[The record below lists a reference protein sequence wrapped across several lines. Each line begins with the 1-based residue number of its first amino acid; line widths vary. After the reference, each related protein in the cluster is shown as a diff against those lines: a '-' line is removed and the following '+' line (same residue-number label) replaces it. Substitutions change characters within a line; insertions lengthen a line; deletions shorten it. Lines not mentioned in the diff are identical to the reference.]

1 VLFPLE
7 VPVRLAASIGG
18 SRWGTHM
25 PGSGGLPLL
34 LGDGYMERQG
44 VGSHTVKSRSNE
56 MPVYDCWGGREGWCV
71 LGMEGGRTHAC
82 HDTNA

>member
-1 VLFPLE
+1 
-7 VPVRLAASIGG
+7 
-18 SRWGTHM
+18 M
-25 PGSGGLPLL
+25 L

-71 LGMEGGRTHAC
+71 LGMERGRAC
-82 HDTNA
+82 YNAKIWSAILIHICIFVVYRNKEPRNKKPYKTKALSQ